1 MSSPKKY
8 DKPFRFRQFEIWQEH
23 AAMKVG
29 TDGVL
34 IAVWSGLLLD
44 PSHIRSVLDI
54 GTGTGMT
61 AIVLAQR
68 FPQAQL
74 VALEIEDAAILD
86 AQRNIDACPFH
97 QRIQLVHS
105 AIQQW
110 ETDRKFDLIVSNPPF
125 FEDALLNPDLSRQLA
140 RHAVTLKMD
149 ELFFH
154 ANRLSNEN
162 AHFAIILPFSQW
174 KKAQE
179 VAEKNG
185 WSLFVKR
192 TVSSFENTEPIR
204 ILLGFSKLKSTVCV
218 EEYMFLY
225 DAPFK
230 RSKSFNELT
239 EDFYL

>member
-1 MSSPKKY
+1 LSSPKKY

-154 ANRLSNEN
+154 ANRLSNEIDCRMKM
-162 AHFAIILPFSQW
+162 HISQ
-174 KKAQE
+174 
-179 VAEKNG
+179 
-185 WSLFVKR
+185 
-192 TVSSFENTEPIR
+192 SSFRFLNGKR
-204 ILLGFSKLKSTVCV
+204 RKKLLKKTDGAYS
-218 EEYMFLY
+218 
-225 DAPFK
+225 
-230 RSKSFNELT
+230 
-239 EDFYL
+239 